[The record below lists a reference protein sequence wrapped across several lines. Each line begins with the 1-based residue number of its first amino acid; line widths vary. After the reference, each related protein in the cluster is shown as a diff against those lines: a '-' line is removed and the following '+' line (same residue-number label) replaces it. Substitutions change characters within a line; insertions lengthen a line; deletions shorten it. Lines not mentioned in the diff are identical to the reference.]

1 MKAEERSLPFLILL
15 KRARNTLTGSWV
27 CSVFSPKK
35 AVKKPLP
42 FLFPV
47 CEFVCTQLL
56 AAACTTAPPCLLPLL
71 LALGWPLILL
81 SSSSSNTAL
90 PQRFSLSMLGS
101 FSKVPYLL
109 WLDDFTALFLLFLTL
124 HACSSLTA
132 QLLFASF
139 IFYPCTAEPRTQLCF
154 TELGL
159 GTGSWP
165 WSPGSATGPGEKT
178 RVAQSSSSPR
188 SVLGWHQPGRWQCR
202 DLLFHLAS
210 LILTLSDVWSVS
222 ENSGFFR
229 KKKQTPKL

>member
-35 AVKKPLP
+35 AVKKPLQ

-101 FSKVPYLL
+101 FSKVPCLL
-109 WLDDFTALFLLFLTL
+109 WLDDFTALFLLFLTM
-124 HACSSLTA
+124 HTCSSLTA

-165 WSPGSATGPGEKT
+165 WSPGSATGENQGSTEQLQSQVSPGMAPA
-178 RVAQSSSSPR
+178 RA
-188 SVLGWHQPGRWQCR
+188 
-202 DLLFHLAS
+202 LAVQGS
-210 LILTLSDVWSVS
+210 LIPPCKFNSDLEWCVICVWK
-222 ENSGFFR
+222 FR
-229 KKKQTPKL
+229 LF

>member
-1 MKAEERSLPFLILL
+1 MSLCALSCWLLPALLLLLVSFPCCLHWADLWSCWVPLPATLPFLRGFHFSCWDLSPKSL
-15 KRARNTLTGSWV
+15 V
-27 CSVFSPKK
+27 CSDLTTSLLCSYFSLPCTLV
-35 AVKKPLP
+35 AVS
-42 FLFPV
+42 
-47 CEFVCTQLL
+47 QLSFY
-56 AAACTTAPPCLLPLL
+56 LL
-71 LALGWPLILL
+71 L
-81 SSSSSNTAL
+81 
-90 PQRFSLSMLGS
+90 S
-101 FSKVPYLL
+101 F
-109 WLDDFTALFLLFLTL
+109 
-124 HACSSLTA
+124 
-132 QLLFASF
+132 
-139 IFYPCTAEPRTQLCF
+139 FYPCTAEPRTQLCF

-229 KKKQTPKL
+229 KRKQTPKL